1 MLGDYLRQG
10 VKNLTHRRLRS
21 WLTMIG
27 IFIGVA
33 LVVSLISLGQGMQ
46 DAIID
51 QFSDLGADT
60 ITIQAAGGGY
70 GPPGTYQ
77 SIKITEDDLEVVK
90 RTRGVEEAF
99 GRIIG
104 PAKVTVDGEE
114 EYGYVATVADNPGEY
129 ELSIETPDEL
139 VAKEGRMLEPGD
151 RHEAVAGYRLGYES
165 LYERNLRTGDKILIN
180 EKEFDIVG
188 ILEKTGN
195 PQLDSIMWVPE
206 EAGREVTGKGE
217 AFGLIVAEVEKGAD
231 PDVVKE
237 RLMKELRDE
246 RDVELGK
253 EDFTVETA
261 QETID
266 SLNSILG
273 AVKWFL
279 IGIAAI
285 SLLVGGVG
293 ITNTMYTSVLERT
306 REIGIMKAIG
316 AKNDDVLTLFLIE
329 SGLLGLVGGLIGI
342 ALGAGFAF
350 SVAAIARQALGA
362 DIIQAHISFGLLG
375 GAILGSFLVGS
386 IAGLTPARQA
396 ARMKPVE
403 ALQYG

>member
-1 MLGDYLRQG
+1 MIGDFFRQG
-10 VKNLTHRRLRS
+10 VKNLTNRRLRS

-46 DAIID
+46 DAIVG

-77 SIKITEDDLEVVK
+77 SVKVTEDDLEVVK
-90 RTRGVEEAF
+90 RTRGVDEAF

-104 PAKVTVDGEE
+104 PVKVTVDDEE
-114 EYGYVATVADNPGEY
+114 EYGYISTVAENPDEY
-129 ELSIETPDEL
+129 DLSVTTPDEL
-139 VAKEGRMLEPGD
+139 VAEQGRMIEPGD
-151 RHEAVAGYRLGYES
+151 RHEVVAGYRLGHES
-165 LYERNLRTGDKILIN
+165 LYERNLVPGDEILIN
-180 EKEFDIVG
+180 DQEFDIVG
-188 ILEKTGN
+188 VLEKTGN
-195 PQLDSIMWVPE
+195 PQLDSILWMME
-206 EAGREVTGKGE
+206 DAGREVTGTEE
-217 AFGLIVAEVEKGAD
+217 AYGLIVAKVVEGVD
-231 PDVVKE
+231 PNVVKE
-237 RLMKELRDE
+237 RLMEELRDS
-246 RDVELGK
+246 RDVEEGK
-253 EDFTVETA
+253 EDFSVTTA

-316 AKNDDVLTLFLIE
+316 AKNGDVLTIFLIE

-342 ALGAGFAF
+342 ALGLGFAAA
-350 SVAAIARQALGA
+350 VAAIARQALGA
-362 DIIQAHISFGLLG
+362 DIIQAYVSFGLLA
-375 GAILGSFLVGS
+375 GAMLGSFLVGS

-396 ARMKPVE
+396 SRMKPVE

>member
-1 MLGDYLRQG
+1 MLEDFFRQG
-10 VKNLTHRRLRS
+10 VKNLTNRRLRS

-33 LVVSLISLGQGMQ
+33 LVVSLLSLGQGMQ
-46 DAIID
+46 DAIVG

-77 SIKITEDDLEVVK
+77 SVKVTEDDLEVVK
-90 RTRGVEEAF
+90 RTDGVEEAF

-104 PAKVTVDGEE
+104 SVKVEIDDKD
-114 EYGYVATVADNPGEY
+114 EYGYVSTVAEDSREY
-129 ELSIETPDEL
+129 EMSVTTPDDL
-139 VAKEGRMLEPGD
+139 SAGQGRLIEPGD
-151 RHEAVAGYRLGYES
+151 RYEAVVGYRLGHEA
-165 LYERNLRTGDKILIN
+165 LYGRDLEVGDDILIN
-180 EKEFDIVG
+180 EQDFEIVG
-188 ILEKTGN
+188 VLEKTGN
-195 PQLDSIMWVPE
+195 PQLDSITWLME
-206 EAGREVTGKGE
+206 DAGREVTGTDE
-217 AFGLIVAEVEKGAD
+217 AYGLIVAKLERGMD
-231 PDVVKE
+231 PNVAKE
-237 RLMKELRDE
+237 RLLEELRDS
-246 RDVELGK
+246 RDVKEGK
-253 EDFTVETA
+253 EDFTVTTA
-261 QETID
+261 QETIE

-316 AKNDDVLTLFLIE
+316 AKNEDVLTLFLIE

-342 ALGAGFAF
+342 ALGLGFAF
-350 SVAAIARQALGA
+350 ATAAIARQALGA
-362 DIIQAHISFGLLG
+362 DIIRAHVSFGLLA
-375 GAILGSFLVGS
+375 GAMLGSFLVGS

-396 ARMKPVE
+396 SRMKPVE